1 MIKFL
6 QFANLPARPIRQSHF
21 ANRGFTLIELLVV
34 VAIIGLLSSVI
45 SFSVSQT
52 RIKSKDARRI
62 SDMKQIKT
70 GMDLYFSDGSGY
82 PDTAVWVPGSFLSCS
97 GVQLMRIPDDPSVPV
112 YQYEYTGTGVSRAG
126 CGTTVRQGYTIQF
139 YIENKAAYYTMDEV
153 GVVRDSGGIPM
164 SFDSLL

>member
-52 RIKSKDARRI
+52 RIGL
-62 SDMKQIKT
+62 MGIKT
-70 GMDLYFSDGSGY
+70 ESGAKSDL
-82 PDTAVWVPGSFLSCS
+82 
-97 GVQLMRIPDDPSVPV
+97 
-112 YQYEYTGTGVSRAG
+112 
-126 CGTTVRQGYTIQF
+126 TVCV
-139 YIENKAAYYTMDEV
+139 D
-153 GVVRDSGGIPM
+153 
-164 SFDSLL
+164 